1 MVRKGY
7 GVVVDSTRPWLTTTY
22 GHRGAGKE
30 RRLNNKI
37 DVGKSGTW
45 LARSTPNREGRSM
58 SDWGFWGYIG
68 IVAGLVLMV
77 AMFLFFM
84 VFMHRAPEA
93 RDEEHPTDTKHAA

>member
-7 GVVVDSTRPWLTTTY
+7 GVVVDSTRLWLTSTY
-22 GHRGAGKE
+22 RDRGAGKE

-37 DVGKSGTW
+37 DVGKPGTW
-45 LARSTPNREGRSM
+45 LARSTPNREGRNM

-77 AMFLFFM
+77 AMLLFFM
-84 VFMHRAPEA
+84 VFMYRAPEA